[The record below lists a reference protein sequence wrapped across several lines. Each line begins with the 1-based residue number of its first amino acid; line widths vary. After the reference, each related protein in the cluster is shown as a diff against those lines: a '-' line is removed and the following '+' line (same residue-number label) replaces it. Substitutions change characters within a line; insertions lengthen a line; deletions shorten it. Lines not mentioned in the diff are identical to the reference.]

1 MRFLLGRTRR
11 PQRSRRRPSRIME
24 KPLDNTNP
32 TDASPQVDGVE
43 AALIASVRSDAVV
56 TAVGTSALGGKPPE
70 DDSGRKSEEI
80 EAMADETIERL
91 AREAADEAPTPRAAQ
106 LQYEWRKAE
115 LTEERDWLRRDR
127 ELVAARRARG

>member
-70 DDSGRKSEEI
+70 EI